1 MLDSSPPN
9 SYLAEDHPRTQ
20 ASSRTLFVKMSTS
33 ENITIPKIQRSW
45 RVVRQGNPSKALQ
58 YVHDAPVRTDLNDG
72 EVLVKV
78 GAAALNPV

>member
-1 MLDSSPPN
+1 
-9 SYLAEDHPRTQ
+9 
-20 ASSRTLFVKMSTS
+20 MSTS
-33 ENITIPKIQRSW
+33 ENIIIPKIQRSW